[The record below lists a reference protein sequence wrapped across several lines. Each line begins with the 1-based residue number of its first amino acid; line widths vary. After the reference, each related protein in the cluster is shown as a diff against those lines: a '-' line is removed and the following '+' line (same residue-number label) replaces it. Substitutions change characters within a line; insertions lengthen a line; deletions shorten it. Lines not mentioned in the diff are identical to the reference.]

1 MTTLGYLILA
11 IAIIVALVIIFVVS
25 FVLYM
30 RTPAPKG
37 CEKLKIGPKNCE
49 DCDVEGCMI
58 YKERHK
64 KEEKEEKE

>member
-1 MTTLGYLILA
+1 MTTTGYLILA
-11 IAIIVALVIIFVVS
+11 IAIIVALLIIFVVS

-49 DCDVEGCMI
+49 ECDVEGCMI
-58 YKERHK
+58 YKQRHK
-64 KEEKEEKE
+64 KEE

>member
-11 IAIIVALVIIFVVS
+11 TTIIVALVIIFVVS

-49 DCDVEGCMI
+49 ECDVEGCMI
-58 YKERHK
+58 YKQRHK
-64 KEEKEEKE
+64 KEE

>member
-1 MTTLGYLILA
+1 MTTTGYLILA
-11 IAIIVALVIIFVVS
+11 IAIIVALIIIFVVS

-49 DCDVEGCMI
+49 ECDVEGCMI
-58 YKERHK
+58 YKQRHK
-64 KEEKEEKE
+64 KEE

>member
-30 RTPAPKG
+30 RTPTPKG

-49 DCDVEGCMI
+49 ECDVEGCMI
-58 YKERHK
+58 YKQRHK
-64 KEEKEEKE
+64 KEE

>member
-58 YKERHK
+58 YKQRHK
-64 KEEKEEKE
+64 KEE

>member
-1 MTTLGYLILA
+1 MSPTGYLILA
-11 IAIIVALVIIFVVS
+11 ICIIAALVVIFVVS

-37 CEKLKIGPKNCE
+37 CEKLGVGPKNCE
-49 DCDVEGCMI
+49 DCDIEGCMI

-64 KEEKEEKE
+64 EEKKEGKE

>member
-25 FVLYM
+25 SVLYM

-49 DCDVEGCMI
+49 ECDV
-58 YKERHK
+58 
-64 KEEKEEKE
+64 

>member
-1 MTTLGYLILA
+1 MNTTGYLILA
-11 IAIIVALVIIFVVS
+11 ISIIVALVIIFVVS

-58 YKERHK
+58 YKQRHQ
-64 KEEKEEKE
+64 KEEE

>member
-58 YKERHK
+58 YKQPHK
-64 KEEKEEKE
+64 KEE

>member
-49 DCDVEGCMI
+49 ECDIEGCMI
-58 YKERHK
+58 YKQRHK
-64 KEEKEEKE
+64 KEE

>member
-1 MTTLGYLILA
+1 MDQVGYIILA
-11 IAIIVALVIIFVVS
+11 ISIVVALLAVFVVS

-37 CEKLKIGPKNCE
+37 CEKLGIGPKNCE

-58 YKERHK
+58 YKQHHK
-64 KEEKEEKE
+64 KEE

>member
-1 MTTLGYLILA
+1 MTTTGYLILA

-49 DCDVEGCMI
+49 ECDIEGCMI
-58 YKERHK
+58 YKQRHK
-64 KEEKEEKE
+64 KE

>member
-25 FVLYM
+25 FILYM

-58 YKERHK
+58 YKQRHK
-64 KEEKEEKE
+64 KEE

>member
-11 IAIIVALVIIFVVS
+11 IAIIVALVIVFVVS
-25 FVLYM
+25 FVLYI

-49 DCDVEGCMI
+49 ECDVEGCMI
-58 YKERHK
+58 YKQRHK
-64 KEEKEEKE
+64 KEE

>member
-11 IAIIVALVIIFVVS
+11 IAIIVALVIIFVAS

-49 DCDVEGCMI
+49 ECDIEGCMI
-58 YKERHK
+58 YKQRHK
-64 KEEKEEKE
+64 KEE

>member
-37 CEKLKIGPKNCE
+37 CEKLRIGPKNCE

-58 YKERHK
+58 YKQRHK
-64 KEEKEEKE
+64 KEE

>member
-49 DCDVEGCMI
+49 ECDVEGCMI
-58 YKERHK
+58 YKQRHK
-64 KEEKEEKE
+64 KEE

>member
-49 DCDVEGCMI
+49 ECDVEGCMI
-58 YKERHK
+58 YKQRHQ
-64 KEEKEEKE
+64 KEEE

>member
-1 MTTLGYLILA
+1 MDQNTAFI
-11 IAIIVALVIIFVVS
+11 IAIITIVALLIVFVVS
-25 FVLYM
+25 FVIYM

-64 KEEKEEKE
+64 EQKEE

>member
-25 FVLYM
+25 LVLYM

-58 YKERHK
+58 YKQRHK
-64 KEEKEEKE
+64 KEE

>member
-1 MTTLGYLILA
+1 MTTTGYLILA

-49 DCDVEGCMI
+49 ECDIEGCMI
-58 YKERHK
+58 YKQRHK
-64 KEEKEEKE
+64 KEE

>member
-11 IAIIVALVIIFVVS
+11 IVIIVALVIIFVVS

-49 DCDVEGCMI
+49 ECDVEGCMI
-58 YKERHK
+58 YKQRHK
-64 KEEKEEKE
+64 KEE

>member
-1 MTTLGYLILA
+1 MNTTGYLILA
-11 IAIIVALVIIFVVS
+11 ISIIVALVIIFVVS

-37 CEKLKIGPKNCE
+37 CEKLKIGPKSCE

-58 YKERHK
+58 YKQRHQ
-64 KEEKEEKE
+64 KEEE

>member
-49 DCDVEGCMI
+49 DCDIEGCMI
-58 YKERHK
+58 YKQRHK
-64 KEEKEEKE
+64 KEE

>member
-1 MTTLGYLILA
+1 MDQNTAFI
-11 IAIIVALVIIFVVS
+11 IAIIVIVALLIVFVVS
-25 FVLYM
+25 FVIYM

-49 DCDVEGCMI
+49 YCDVEGCMI

-64 KEEKEEKE
+64 EQKEE

>member
-11 IAIIVALVIIFVVS
+11 IAIIAALVIIFVVS

-49 DCDVEGCMI
+49 ECDVEGCMI
-58 YKERHK
+58 YKQRHK
-64 KEEKEEKE
+64 KEE

>member
-1 MTTLGYLILA
+1 MNTTGYLILA
-11 IAIIVALVIIFVVS
+11 ISIIVALVIIFVVS

-64 KEEKEEKE
+64 EQKEE

>member
-1 MTTLGYLILA
+1 MTTTGYLILA

-49 DCDVEGCMI
+49 ECDVEGCMI
-58 YKERHK
+58 YKQRHK
-64 KEEKEEKE
+64 KEE

>member
-1 MTTLGYLILA
+1 MTTTGYLILA

-58 YKERHK
+58 YKQRHK
-64 KEEKEEKE
+64 KEE